1 MNSQQHHLAAELCRV
16 SGHPAPIGAWECNL
30 ANEALSWTDG
40 VYDLFGLQR
49 GSTIQRSSILDLYEA
64 SSRSEMNRMRS
75 GIIRNGGAFSLDCR
89 IRTASNEKRW
99 MRLIVGVGHENGRP
113 IRIFG
118 SKQDVTA
125 EKGLWGDL
133 ALLSRHQPIIAPS
146 TRRDFETRL
155 RQALHG
161 ARFDQEAFALIIVDI
176 DDFHDIVD
184 TFGAPA
190 SNELLTRFDERL
202 ARLFPDAL
210 ASGRINRSQF
220 ALLLRMPTGQQRF
233 AASLENARHLLCR
246 PIPRGTMVIDFTIS
260 IGAVGLEGERHRD
273 AATVFA
279 EAQAALHVAS
289 MAGGGTLRMF
299 DRPFAS
305 ITSQLPAE

>member
-1 MNSQQHHLAAELCRV
+1 MNSQQQHLAAELCRV
-16 SGHPAPIGAWECNL
+16 SGHPAAIGAWECNL
-30 ANEALSWTDG
+30 ANESLSWTDG

-64 SSRSEMNRMRS
+64 GSRSEMNRMRS

-89 IRTASNEKRW
+89 IRTASNERRW
-99 MRLIVGVGHENGRP
+99 MRLIVGVGHQNGRP
-113 IRIFG
+113 LRIFG

-125 EKGLWGDL
+125 EKGLWSDL
-133 ALLSRHQPIIAPS
+133 AALSRHQPIIAPS

-155 RQALHG
+155 GKALRG
-161 ARFDQEAFALIIVDI
+161 ARFDQEAFALVIVDI
-176 DDFHDIVD
+176 DDFHDIVE
-184 TFGAPA
+184 TFGAAA
-190 SNELLTRFDERL
+190 SDELLARFDERL

-220 ALLLRMPTGQQRF
+220 ALLLRMSTGQQRF

-246 PIPRGTMVIDFTIS
+246 PISRGTMVIDFTIS
-260 IGAVGLEGERHRD
+260 IGAVSLEEQRHRD
-273 AATVFA
+273 PVTLFA

-289 MAGGGTLRMF
+289 TAGGGTLRMF
-299 DRPFAS
+299 DKPLAS
-305 ITSQLPAE
+305 VASRLPAE

>member
-1 MNSQQHHLAAELCRV
+1 MSGQPAA
-16 SGHPAPIGAWECNL
+16 IGAWECNL

-64 SSRSEMNRMRS
+64 GSRSEMNRMRS

-99 MRLIVGVGHENGRP
+99 MRLIVGVGHQNGRP
-113 IRIFG
+113 SRIFG

-155 RQALHG
+155 GQALHG
-161 ARFDQEAFALIIVDI
+161 VRFDREAFALVIVDI
-176 DDFHDIVD
+176 DDFHDIAD

-190 SNELLTRFDERL
+190 SDELLTRFDERL

-220 ALLLRMPTGQQRF
+220 ALLLRMPAGQQRF

-246 PIPRGTMVIDFTIS
+246 PISRGTMVIDFTIS
-260 IGAVGLEGERHRD
+260 IGAVSLEGERHRD
-273 AATVFA
+273 PTTLFA

-289 MAGGGTLRMF
+289 TAGGGTLRMF
-299 DRPFAS
+299 DKPLAS
-305 ITSQLPAE
+305 VPSRLPAE